1 MSNQYNFHTKT
12 IAKLGYSDS
21 LREKYMKFYRDRSSL
36 FLPFLRGSAL
46 TYVGVDN
53 IITGPF
59 RELMIE
65 YFRLGDFGSNA
76 REEYLYYLLLFFGI
90 LQLFITSQSA
100 FQPVIEIIDTKVIL
114 RTKEKT
120 LSVIKNTFDVINL
133 ELVESNYLQFSFRNG
148 EVYNVQVDDVSIKE
162 VLKQFTSFNLYE
174 EE

>member
-1 MSNQYNFHTKT
+1 
-12 IAKLGYSDS
+12 
-21 LREKYMKFYRDRSSL
+21 MKFYRDRSSL
-36 FLPFLRGSAL
+36 FLPFLRGSVL

-59 RELMIE
+59 RQLMIK

-76 REEYLYYLLLFFGI
+76 REEYLYYLLLFFGL
-90 LQLFITSQSA
+90 LQLLITFQSA

-120 LSVIKNTFDVINL
+120 LSVIKNTFDIVNL
-133 ELVESNYLQFSFRNG
+133 EVVEDNFLQFSFPNG

-162 VLKQFTSFNLYE
+162 VQEAFTSFSFFE

>member
-1 MSNQYNFHTKT
+1 
-12 IAKLGYSDS
+12 
-21 LREKYMKFYRDRSSL
+21 MKFYRDRSSL
-36 FLPFLRGSAL
+36 FLPLLRGSML

-59 RELMIE
+59 RQLMIK

-76 REEYLYYLLLFFGI
+76 REEYLYYLLLFFGL
-90 LQLFITSQSA
+90 LQLLITLQSA
-100 FQPVIEIIDTKVIL
+100 FQPVIEIIDSKVIL

-120 LSVIKNTFDVINL
+120 LSVIKNTFDIINL
-133 ELVESNYLQFSFRNG
+133 EVVESNYLQFSFRNG

-162 VLKQFTSFNLYE
+162 IQKEFNSFNFYE

>member
-1 MSNQYNFHTKT
+1 
-12 IAKLGYSDS
+12 
-21 LREKYMKFYRDRSSL
+21 MKFYRDRGSL
-36 FLPFLRGSAL
+36 FLPFLRGSVL

-59 RELMIE
+59 RQLMIK

-76 REEYLYYLLLFFGI
+76 REEYLYYLLLFFGL
-90 LQLFITSQSA
+90 LQLLITLQSA

-120 LSVIKNTFDVINL
+120 LSVIKNTFDIINL
-133 ELVESNYLQFSFRNG
+133 EVVESNYLQFSFRNG

-162 VLKQFTSFNLYE
+162 IQKGFTSFNFYE

>member
-1 MSNQYNFHTKT
+1 
-12 IAKLGYSDS
+12 
-21 LREKYMKFYRDRSSL
+21 MKFYRDRSSL
-36 FLPFLRGSAL
+36 LLPFLRGSVL

-59 RELMIE
+59 RQLMIK

-76 REEYLYYLLLFFGI
+76 REEYLYYMLLFFGL
-90 LQLFITSQSA
+90 LQLFITLQSA

-120 LSVIKNTFDVINL
+120 LSVVKNTFDISNL
-133 ELVESNYLQFSFRNG
+133 ELVEDNFLQFSFG
-148 EVYNVQVDDVSIKE
+148 DEIYNVQVDDVSIKE
-162 VLKQFTSFNLYE
+162 IQEIFTTFNFYE

>member
-1 MSNQYNFHTKT
+1 
-12 IAKLGYSDS
+12 
-21 LREKYMKFYRDRSSL
+21 MKFYRDRSSL
-36 FLPFLRGSAL
+36 FLPLLRGSAL

-59 RELMIE
+59 RQLMIK

-76 REEYLYYLLLFFGI
+76 REEYLYYLLLFFGL
-90 LQLFITSQSA
+90 LQLLITLQSA

-120 LSVIKNTFDVINL
+120 LSVIKNTFDIINL
-133 ELVESNYLQFSFRNG
+133 EVVESNYLQFSFRNG
-148 EVYNVQVDDVSIKE
+148 EVYNVQVDDISIKE
-162 VLKQFTSFNLYE
+162 IQKEFTSFNFYE

>member
-1 MSNQYNFHTKT
+1 M
-12 IAKLGYSDS
+12 
-21 LREKYMKFYRDRSSL
+21 SL
-36 FLPFLRGSAL
+36 FLPFLRGTVLA
-46 TYVGVDN
+46 YVGVDN

-59 RELMIE
+59 RQLMIK

-76 REEYLYYLLLFFGI
+76 REEYLYYLLLFFGL
-90 LQLFITSQSA
+90 LQLFITIQSM

-120 LSVIKNTFDVINL
+120 LSVIKNTFDIINL
-133 ELVESNYLQFSFRNG
+133 EVVEDNFLQFSFRNG

-162 VLKQFTSFNLYE
+162 VQKEFTSFNFYE

>member
-1 MSNQYNFHTKT
+1 M
-12 IAKLGYSDS
+12 
-21 LREKYMKFYRDRSSL
+21 
-36 FLPFLRGSAL
+36 L

-59 RELMIE
+59 RQLMIK

-76 REEYLYYLLLFFGI
+76 REEYLYYLLLFFGL
-90 LQLFITSQSA
+90 LQLFITLQNA

-120 LSVIKNTFDVINL
+120 LSVVKNTFDITNL
-133 ELVESNYLQFSFRNG
+133 ELVEDNFLQFSFVD
-148 EVYNVQVDDVSIKE
+148 EIYNVQVDDVSIKE
-162 VLKQFTSFNLYE
+162 VQEIFTSFNFYE

>member
-1 MSNQYNFHTKT
+1 
-12 IAKLGYSDS
+12 
-21 LREKYMKFYRDRSSL
+21 MKFYRDRSSL
-36 FLPFLRGSAL
+36 FLPFLRGSVL

-59 RELMIE
+59 RQLMIK

-76 REEYLYYLLLFFGI
+76 REEYLYYLLLFFGL
-90 LQLFITSQSA
+90 LQLLITLQSA

-120 LSVIKNTFDVINL
+120 LSVIKNTFDIINL
-133 ELVESNYLQFSFRNG
+133 EVVEDNFLQFSFRNG

-162 VLKQFTSFNLYE
+162 IQKEFTSFNFYE

>member
-1 MSNQYNFHTKT
+1 
-12 IAKLGYSDS
+12 
-21 LREKYMKFYRDRSSL
+21 MKFYRNRSSL
-36 FLPFLRGSAL
+36 FLPFLRGSML

-59 RELMIE
+59 RQLMIK

-76 REEYLYYLLLFFGI
+76 REEYLYYLLLFFGL
-90 LQLFITSQSA
+90 LQLLITLQSA

-120 LSVIKNTFDVINL
+120 LSVIKNTFDIINL
-133 ELVESNYLQFSFRNG
+133 EVVESNYLQFSFRNG

>member
-1 MSNQYNFHTKT
+1 
-12 IAKLGYSDS
+12 
-21 LREKYMKFYRDRSSL
+21 MKFYRDRSSL

-59 RELMIE
+59 RQLMIK

-76 REEYLYYLLLFFGI
+76 REEYLYYLLLFFGL
-90 LQLFITSQSA
+90 LQLLITLQSA

-120 LSVIKNTFDVINL
+120 LSVIKNTFDIINL
-133 ELVESNYLQFSFRNG
+133 QIVEDNFLQFSFRNG

-162 VLKQFTSFNLYE
+162 VQKEFTSFNFYE

>member
-1 MSNQYNFHTKT
+1 
-12 IAKLGYSDS
+12 
-21 LREKYMKFYRDRSSL
+21 MKFYRDRSSL
-36 FLPFLRGSAL
+36 FLPLLRGSAL

-59 RELMIE
+59 RQLMIE

-76 REEYLYYLLLFFGI
+76 REEYLYYLLLFFGL
-90 LQLFITSQSA
+90 LQLLITLQSA

-120 LSVIKNTFDVINL
+120 LSVIKNTFDIINL
-133 ELVESNYLQFSFRNG
+133 EVVESNYLQFSFRNG

-162 VLKQFTSFNLYE
+162 IQKEFNSFNFYE

>member
-1 MSNQYNFHTKT
+1 
-12 IAKLGYSDS
+12 
-21 LREKYMKFYRDRSSL
+21 MKFYRDRSSL

-53 IITGPF
+53 IIPGPF
-59 RELMIE
+59 RQLMIK

-76 REEYLYYLLLFFGI
+76 REEYLYYLLLFFGL
-90 LQLFITSQSA
+90 LQLLITLQSA

-120 LSVIKNTFDVINL
+120 LSVIKNTFDIINL
-133 ELVESNYLQFSFRNG
+133 EVVESNYLQFSFRNG
-148 EVYNVQVDDVSIKE
+148 EVYNVQVDDVSIKKVQE
-162 VLKQFTSFNLYE
+162 EFTSFNFYE

>member
-36 FLPFLRGSAL
+36 FLPLLRGSAL

-59 RELMIE
+59 RQLMIE

-76 REEYLYYLLLFFGI
+76 REEYLYYLLLFFGL
-90 LQLFITSQSA
+90 LQLLITLQNA
-100 FQPVIEIIDTKVIL
+100 FQPVIEIIDSKVIL

-120 LSVIKNTFDVINL
+120 LSVIKNTFDIINL
-133 ELVESNYLQFSFRNG
+133 EIVESNYLQFSFRNG

-162 VLKQFTSFNLYE
+162 IQKEFTSFNFYE

>member
-1 MSNQYNFHTKT
+1 
-12 IAKLGYSDS
+12 
-21 LREKYMKFYRDRSSL
+21 MKFYRDRSSL

-53 IITGPF
+53 LITGPF
-59 RELMIE
+59 RQLMIK

-76 REEYLYYLLLFFGI
+76 REEYLYYLLLFFGL
-90 LQLFITSQSA
+90 LQLLITLQSA
-100 FQPVIEIIDTKVIL
+100 FQPVVEIIDTKVIL

-120 LSVIKNTFDVINL
+120 LSVIKNTFDIINL
-133 ELVESNYLQFSFRNG
+133 EVVESNYLQFSFRNG

-162 VLKQFTSFNLYE
+162 IQKEFTSFNFYE

>member
-1 MSNQYNFHTKT
+1 MC
-12 IAKLGYSDS
+12 IRDS
-21 LREKYMKFYRDRSSL
+21 DRSSL
-36 FLPFLRGSAL
+36 FLPFLRGSVL

-59 RELMIE
+59 RQLMIK

-76 REEYLYYLLLFFGI
+76 REEYLYYLLLFFGL
-90 LQLFITSQSA
+90 LQLLITLQSA

-120 LSVIKNTFDVINL
+120 LSVIKNTFDIINL
-133 ELVESNYLQFSFRNG
+133 DLVEDNFLQFSFSGG
-148 EVYNVQVDDVSIKE
+148 EVYNVQVDDVSLKE
-162 VLKQFTSFNLYE
+162 VQEVFTSFNFYE

>member
-1 MSNQYNFHTKT
+1 
-12 IAKLGYSDS
+12 
-21 LREKYMKFYRDRSSL
+21 MKFHRDRGSL
-36 FLPFLRGSAL
+36 FLPFLRGSVL

-59 RELMIE
+59 RQLMIK

-76 REEYLYYLLLFFGI
+76 REEYLYYLLLFFGL
-90 LQLFITSQSA
+90 LQLFITLQSA

-120 LSVIKNTFDVINL
+120 LSVVKNTFDITNL
-133 ELVESNYLQFSFRNG
+133 ELVEDNFLQFSFG
-148 EVYNVQVDDVSIKE
+148 DEIYNVQVDDVSIKE
-162 VLKQFTSFNLYE
+162 IQEIFTTLNFYE

>member
-1 MSNQYNFHTKT
+1 
-12 IAKLGYSDS
+12 
-21 LREKYMKFYRDRSSL
+21 MKFYRDRSSL
-36 FLPFLRGSAL
+36 FLPFLRGSVL

-59 RELMIE
+59 RQLMIKF
-65 YFRLGDFGSNA
+65 FRLGDFGSNA
-76 REEYLYYLLLFFGI
+76 REEYLYYLLLFFGL
-90 LQLFITSQSA
+90 LQLLITLQSA

-120 LSVIKNTFDVINL
+120 LSVIKNTFDIINL
-133 ELVESNYLQFSFRNG
+133 EVVESNYLQFSFRNG

-162 VLKQFTSFNLYE
+162 IQKEFTSFNFYE

>member
-76 REEYLYYLLLFFGI
+76 REEYLYYLLLFFGL
-90 LQLFITSQSA
+90 LQLFITLQSA

-120 LSVIKNTFDVINL
+120 LSVIKNTIDIINL
-133 ELVESNYLQFSFRNG
+133 EVVESNYLQFSFRNG
-148 EVYNVQVDDVSIKE
+148 EVYNVQLDDVSIKE
-162 VLKQFTSFNLYE
+162 VQKQFTSFNLHE

>member
-1 MSNQYNFHTKT
+1 
-12 IAKLGYSDS
+12 
-21 LREKYMKFYRDRSSL
+21 MKFYRDRSSL
-36 FLPFLRGSAL
+36 FLPFLRGSVL

-59 RELMIE
+59 RQLMIK

-76 REEYLYYLLLFFGI
+76 REEYLYYLLLFFGL
-90 LQLFITSQSA
+90 LQLFITLQSA
-100 FQPVIEIIDTKVIL
+100 FQPVIEIIDKKVIL

-120 LSVIKNTFDVINL
+120 LSVVKNTFDIINL
-133 ELVESNYLQFSFRNG
+133 EVVESNYLQFLFRNG

-162 VLKQFTSFNLYE
+162 IQKEFTSFNFYE